1 MWMLWLYYKQKGK
14 REAAHEG
21 YTQEFNMDAVSVFIK
36 QQNIM
41 LLKCIRIRLE
51 CSSG

>member
-1 MWMLWLYYKQKGK
+1 MKATHKSL
-14 REAAHEG
+14 
-21 YTQEFNMDAVSVFIK
+21 NMDAVSVFKK
-36 QQNIM
+36 QQNM